1 MSSGPEQRQK
11 SSTKPKQNYPRE
23 TFNHNSSPKSLE
35 YDPRRLITEN
45 DNVKKTIRKEKRR
58 RIHNKKHKYCFLTHN
73 ILKAH

>member
-11 SSTKPKQNYPRE
+11 SSTKSKQNYPRE

-45 DNVKKTIRKEKRR
+45 DNVKKTIRKKREEEF
-58 RIHNKKHKYCFLTHN
+58 IIKN
-73 ILKAH
+73 INIVF